1 MSLAHQEGEVS
12 YRMVILESPFK
23 GHVRRN
29 KAYLDAC
36 MRDCILNYLDA
47 PFASH
52 KLYTDSLDDNDSLER
67 QIGIKA
73 GLAWGSQADAVVVYT
88 DFGISE
94 GMRQGIANAEKN
106 GVPIELRKLPFNALQ
121 DIKWNNEC

>member
-1 MSLAHQEGEVS
+1 
-12 YRMVILESPFK
+12 
-23 GHVRRN
+23 
-29 KAYLDAC
+29 

-94 GMRQGIANAEKN
+94 GMRQGMDNAEKN
-106 GVPIELRKLPFNALQ
+106 NVPIEIRKLPCNLLGTV
-121 DIKWNNEC
+121 KWNNEC